1 MVGADRVLGL
11 DSLVGRSQV
20 LGLDPLLGG
29 SQEDR
34 GVLRGGRELGPS
46 TQPCALIALH
56 HQYHAHDLRS
66 GRDLEQQWLTLG
78 RGHQYE
84 R

>member
-1 MVGADRVLGL
+1 MLRL
-11 DSLVGRSQV
+11 DPLLKGSQV

-29 SQEDR
+29 SQVLGLDPLLGGSHEDG

-46 TQPCALIALH
+46 ILPRALIALH
-56 HQYHAHDLRS
+56 HQYHAHNLRS
-66 GRDLEQQWLTLG
+66 GRDV
-78 RGHQYE
+78 E